1 MQLNVNLIPMKV
13 LPLLAIG
20 MTALSVASCTPG
32 EETKTASRSVLPPWE
47 NVRVP
52 EQTFSFDAA
61 AGDTFEL
68 DNGTVI
74 RIPGGILLDK
84 NGEHVTGKV
93 DLSFREIYTAAAII
107 ASGIPMDYD
116 SAGANYCFQS
126 AGMFDMNATQNREAL
141 TIENGKSITM
151 DFATTRNDQ
160 TYSFYRYDT
169 LRNGWSF
176 QDIPEV
182 DSNATRKAR
191 EQEVL
196 ASAAQE
202 PIRPME
208 YTAKDPVIDL
218 DFDLEKHPEL
228 SGYSGIIWQYAGR
241 GADPEVNKWIYAEHW
256 ENASLELSNREAGIY
271 ALNLTNADKNFS
283 TFIRPVLKGDDY
295 KKALAE
301 FTTRMSAFEAEEKER
316 RAESEK
322 VQNIPAFVS
331 RLSILAFGIH
341 NLDCLRHSPD
351 FIFANVNFRF
361 DDAAFKADKGGITV
375 YIVSGKEEMTVG
387 YNALTTT
394 GCYYKRNNNNK
405 VIAVHHES
413 GKAWVM
419 NAADFSKAAGGG
431 TTNLT
436 VTMKPSKDQ
445 VNDMA
450 GLQSLLDKL

>member
-1 MQLNVNLIPMKV
+1 MKL
-13 LPLLAIG
+13 LPLFVISLA
-20 MTALSVASCTPG
+20 TLAAASCSPG
-32 EETKTASRSVLPPWE
+32 GETKTASRSVLPPWE
-47 NVRVP
+47 NVRLP
-52 EQTFSFDAA
+52 EQTFSFDAT

-68 DNGTVI
+68 SNGTVI
-74 RIPGGILLDK
+74 RIPGGILLDLSGK
-84 NGEHVTGKV
+84 HVTGNV
-93 DLSFREIYTAAAII
+93 DLSFREIYTAAEII

-126 AGMFDMNATQNREAL
+126 AGMFDLNATQNNEPL
-141 TIENGKSITM
+141 TIESGKSISM

-169 LRNGWSF
+169 IRNAWSF

-182 DSNATRKAR
+182 DSNETRKVS
-191 EQEVL
+191 EEEVL

-202 PIRPME
+202 PIKPIE

-228 SGYSGIIWQYAGR
+228 SGYNGIIWQYAGS
-241 GADPEVNKWIYAEHW
+241 GADPEVNKWIYAEQW
-256 ENASLELSNREAGIY
+256 QNASLQLSNREAGIY
-271 ALNLTNADKNFS
+271 ALRLTNAEKNFS

-301 FTTRMSAFEAEEKER
+301 FTTRMSAFEAQEKER
-316 RAESEK
+316 RAEAEK
-322 VQNIPAFVS
+322 VKTIPAFVS
-331 RLSILAFGIH
+331 RINVLAFGIH
-341 NLDCLRHSPD
+341 NLDCLRHSPE

-361 DDAAFKADKGGITV
+361 DDAAFNADKGGITV

-394 GCYYKRNNNNK
+394 GCYYKRNSGNK
-405 VIAVHHES
+405 VIAVHHDS

-419 NAADFSKAAGGG
+419 NSKAFSAAAGSG

-436 VTMKPSKDQ
+436 VTMKPSPDQ

-450 GLQSLLDKL
+450 ALESLLDKL